1 MSVFYQDGRF
11 AVRMLSKNL
20 SFASIA
26 ILTLAL
32 GIGANTVIFGGVNA
46 LFLNPLP
53 YRDPSRLVAIS
64 ASDAGTGTG
73 GIPLSFTKF
82 TQLEQQSRVFESLG
96 AYYTTTLGLATE
108 REAEAVN
115 AARVSLNFFHTFGM
129 VTARGRDF
137 LPEEEVQGGRDVV
150 VISDGFWHSHFAGD
164 EHALGKSL
172 VLDGK
177 ASTIIGILPPSF
189 RFPFQVPEPDVW
201 LPRVSEHPLLK
212 PAQIQSGAGYL
223 LVVAR
228 LRAGETDAHAQAE
241 LNAISLQYK
250 EQFSTYA
257 DAPRYGLTLT
267 GLQESLV
274 GNLRSSFLV
283 LLAAVGLLLLITC
296 ANVANLLL
304 ARATTREKE
313 LALRKVLGASPARLI
328 RQLVTESLVLS
339 FVGGTLGVTL
349 ALLLMPLIRSLG
361 SGQIPRLAEAKVDGT
376 VLFFCLVL
384 SAITGVLFGL
394 APAVQI
400 AGRRVHDALKEGSR
414 GSSIGSTRARSR
426 AALVVSEIAIAL
438 VLMTAAGLFV
448 ESFAHLLGVN
458 PGFTPQQ
465 LTAFPITL
473 PTTRYARPERQAE
486 FFRQLLEQARTV
498 PGVQAAGMV
507 SFLPLSGGRRLSY
520 FCPEGQIC
528 QGLGKDPLIAFWQ
541 VSDGYFESVKTPLLR
556 GRVFTRSDVAGGL
569 PVAII
574 SEAGAQRFWPNQNP
588 LGKHIVGSRDHIA
601 REVVGVVSDV
611 KFSALNAADTEQ
623 MYLPFEQLPYP
634 AMSLVVRSTVK
645 LDALIPMVRGKIAQL
660 DPTLA
665 VANVST
671 MEEIV
676 RTSIAQPRLI
686 TELVS
691 MFAAFALLLAAIG
704 IYGVMAYSVTAR
716 TREMGIRMSLG
727 ASRQDIFRLVV
738 GQGARLT
745 LAGVILGLL
754 GAFALARLIATL
766 LFGVRA
772 TDPRAFTLAAAIL
785 FVTSLGACYIPARR
799 AIRVDPMVALRY
811 E

>member
-1 MSVFYQDGRF
+1 
-11 AVRMLSKNL
+11 
-20 SFASIA
+20 
-26 ILTLAL
+26 
-32 GIGANTVIFGGVNA
+32 
-46 LFLNPLP
+46 
-53 YRDPSRLVAIS
+53 
-64 ASDAGTGTG
+64 
-73 GIPLSFTKF
+73 
-82 TQLEQQSRVFESLG
+82 
-96 AYYTTTLGLATE
+96 
-108 REAEAVN
+108 
-115 AARVSLNFFHTFGM
+115 
-129 VTARGRDF
+129 
-137 LPEEEVQGGRDVV
+137 
-150 VISDGFWHSHFAGD
+150 
-164 EHALGKSL
+164 
-172 VLDGK
+172 
-177 ASTIIGILPPSF
+177 
-189 RFPFQVPEPDVW
+189 
-201 LPRVSEHPLLK
+201 
-212 PAQIQSGAGYL
+212 
-223 LVVAR
+223 
-228 LRAGETDAHAQAE
+228 
-241 LNAISLQYK
+241 
-250 EQFSTYA
+250 
-257 DAPRYGLTLT
+257 
-267 GLQESLV
+267 
-274 GNLRSSFLV
+274 
-283 LLAAVGLLLLITC
+283 
-296 ANVANLLL
+296 
-304 ARATTREKE
+304 
-313 LALRKVLGASPARLI
+313 
-328 RQLVTESLVLS
+328 
-339 FVGGTLGVTL
+339 
-349 ALLLMPLIRSLG
+349 
-361 SGQIPRLAEAKVDGT
+361 
-376 VLFFCLVL
+376 
-384 SAITGVLFGL
+384 
-394 APAVQI
+394 
-400 AGRRVHDALKEGSR
+400 
-414 GSSIGSTRARSR
+414 
-426 AALVVSEIAIAL
+426 
-438 VLMTAAGLFV
+438 
-448 ESFAHLLGVN
+448 VN

-745 LAGVILGLL
+745 LAGVILWLL

-766 LFGVRA
+766 LSGVRA